1 MPFTWMLIVY
11 ATVVGGCTGST
22 SGGIK
27 VMRLL
32 ILLRNAKNELARLIH
47 PRAVFPVKINR
58 QTVDPMTIS
67 AVTTFT
73 LLFLICGF
81 VGWVILMMMGV
92 ELTDAL
98 GVVYS
103 SLGNA
108 GVALGNYGPAFSWSG
123 LPDGAKWILSF
134 LMLLGRLELYAILLM
149 FVPSFWEEGVLE

>member
-1 MPFTWMLIVY
+1 
-11 ATVVGGCTGST
+11 
-22 SGGIK
+22 
-27 VMRLL
+27 
-32 ILLRNAKNELARLIH
+32 
-47 PRAVFPVKINR
+47 
-58 QTVDPMTIS
+58 
-67 AVTTFT
+67 
-73 LLFLICGF
+73 
-81 VGWVILMMMGV
+81 MMMGV

-149 FVPSFWEEGVLE
+149 FVPSFWHNR